1 MTINHD
7 KTAQQQMTAW
17 WQSPLG
23 MQVLAAEK
31 HWLQRHSSGF
41 TGYFQLQLGGGKP
54 ILPTFTR
61 PCYQAWLDAQGQ
73 LQCDSRHLPFKPGSV
88 DQLVI
93 SHALEFSAE
102 PHQLLREADQVL
114 SDDGSIVLFVFN
126 PMSLWGLRRLFS
138 WRSKQPWRG
147 HFFSRWRLTDWLTL
161 LGFEVVERR
170 AFMFQLPLNRRGKW
184 SASKFLVRFGPR
196 FWPYFGAVTVIVAKK
211 RRVLVTPLRSQW
223 ARPSLFAN
231 AGLAGKAVTRQ
242 GQYGSR

>member
-1 MTINHD
+1 MNHD

-23 MQVLAAEK
+23 TQVLAAEK

-41 TGYFQLQLGGGKP
+41 TGYFQLQIGGGKR

-61 PCYQAWLDAQGQ
+61 PCYQAWQDEHGQ
-73 LQCDSRHLPFKPGSV
+73 LQAHNQYLPFKSASV

-93 SHALEFSAE
+93 THALEFADA
-102 PHQLLREADQVL
+102 PHQLLREAERIL
-114 SDDGSIVLFVFN
+114 SEDGSIILFVFN
-126 PMSLWGLRRLFS
+126 PLSSWGLRRLFS
-138 WRSKQPWRG
+138 WRGKQPWRG

-161 LGFEVVERR
+161 LDFEVVERR
-170 AFMFQLPLNRRGKW
+170 AIIFQLPVNRR
-184 SASKFLVRFGPR
+184 SKGFGSQFLTRFGPR

-211 RRVLVTPLRSQW
+211 RRFLVTPLRNHW
-223 ARPSLFAN
+223 KRPNLFPGT
-231 AGLAGKAVTRQ
+231 GLAGKAVIRQ